1 MLTLILP
8 PMAAVLAEIAVEQD
22 HPRHVWASVILV
34 LENCRRLVEAAV
46 VDEDEGKG
54 VVWQGVDDG
63 ARPLVELGQ
72 DGFFV
77 VTGDEDVDL
86 LHRLSPP
93 AAAWFRRTV

>member
-1 MLTLILP
+1 MDYAEVARQGYVGYALIFF
-8 PMAAVLAEIAVEQD
+8 VELAQD
-22 HPRHVWASVILV
+22 GQGLV
-34 LENCRRLVEAAV
+34 VAAV

-54 VVWQGVDDG
+54 VVRQGVDDG